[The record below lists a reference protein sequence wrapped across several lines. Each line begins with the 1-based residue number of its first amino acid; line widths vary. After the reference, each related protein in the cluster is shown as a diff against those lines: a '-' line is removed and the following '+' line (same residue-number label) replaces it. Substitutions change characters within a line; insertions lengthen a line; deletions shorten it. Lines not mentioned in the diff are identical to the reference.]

1 LNWQECKRFGV
12 ICPNWRLITQLDCL
26 NGMRTVAFLD
36 ASAFTGT
43 NPAIEATAP
52 GLRFIVRVHNLRT
65 GV

>member
-1 LNWQECKRFGV
+1 V
-12 ICPNWRLITQLDCL
+12 DCL